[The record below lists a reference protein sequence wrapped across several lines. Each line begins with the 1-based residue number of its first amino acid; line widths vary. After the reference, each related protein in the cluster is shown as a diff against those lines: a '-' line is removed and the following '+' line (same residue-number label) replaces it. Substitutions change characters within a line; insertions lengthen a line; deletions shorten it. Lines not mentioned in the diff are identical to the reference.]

1 MHAIACM
8 GFVPTPPPRKREIRY
23 RLKQAVQHA
32 QLLCPNFENTVE
44 CRIAWDTVDDLTRAL
59 HKPDRAPP
67 ETRPADELR
76 EYDV

>member
-1 MHAIACM
+1 M
-8 GFVPTPPPRKREIRY
+8 PPLPPRKREIRR

-32 QLLCPNFENTVE
+32 QYICPNFENTIE

-59 HKPDRAPP
+59 HKPDQEPP
-67 ETRPADELR
+67 ETRSADEVR